1 MGEDVP
7 QISMDPLVFILASL
21 SMTEVEYQL
30 WRNGIPY
37 AARVTDEHD
46 YDEFNDTRLMS
57 FLIPA
62 VCVLPSLIYFDFS
75 FALLHMMIFKWNSY
89 VRLALLLVLLLPFLS
104 TLVGL
109 YLWF

>member
-1 MGEDVP
+1 MEEWH
-7 QISMDPLVFILASL
+7 SL
-21 SMTEVEYQL
+21 CCTSY
-30 WRNGIPY
+30 G
-37 AARVTDEHD
+37 EHD

-62 VCVLPSLIYFDFS
+62 ICVLPSLIYFDFS